1 MSSRVRAFVNKWP
14 CVVSHVLS
22 DVGSL
27 NGISLYRYR
36 VEEERG
42 RRNRSFIH
50 VLHQGT
56 GQSASRGQ
64 GDSQVRRKVGQ
75 SA

>member
-1 MSSRVRAFVNKWP
+1 MLRLLISDWIILVCCRNQLMSSRVHAFVNKWP

-42 RRNRSFIH
+42 RRN
-50 VLHQGT
+50 
-56 GQSASRGQ
+56 
-64 GDSQVRRKVGQ
+64 
-75 SA
+75 